1 MTIFRTDERGIL
13 PMESTE
19 RTNTELMRPI
29 PPKFLP
35 ENPSVEDLWQYFY
48 EMAFLFSRSQNLVST
63 LGCYTDAFLIRGKAV
78 HTADKDW
85 LDFFR
90 RQFAIYLMGKE
101 RIVCSLCEGDMIHD
115 FLKDEYEAIRQALA
129 ESELPFHIDNLAAW
143 FASLELDFP
152 WCMDEDESDCAIG

>member
-1 MTIFRTDERGIL
+1 
-13 PMESTE
+13 MESTDT
-19 RTNTELMRPI
+19 TNTELMKPT

-35 ENPSVEDLWQYFY
+35 ENPSLEDLWQYFY

-90 RQFAIYLMGKE
+90 RQFAIYLMGKK

-115 FLKDEYEAIRQALA
+115 FLKEEYQAIRQALD
-129 ESELPFHIDNLAAW
+129 ESELPFHTDNLAAW

-152 WCMDEDESDCAIG
+152 WCMDEDESDCAFG

>member
-1 MTIFRTDERGIL
+1 
-13 PMESTE
+13 MESTE